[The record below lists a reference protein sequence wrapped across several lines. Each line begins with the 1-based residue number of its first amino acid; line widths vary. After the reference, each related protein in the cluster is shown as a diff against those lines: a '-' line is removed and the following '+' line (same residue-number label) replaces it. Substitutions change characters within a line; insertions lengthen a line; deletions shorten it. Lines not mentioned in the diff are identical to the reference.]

1 MKNTAPQRPSS
12 VAPTTITPRTLAL
25 ASLAAAMLMSGTA
38 HAADAADAADA
49 APGDILVIGR
59 GEEVDL
65 ATLRGPVIDVP
76 QTINVIDGAVLKDR
90 QVTTLSDAL
99 RNVAGV
105 TTSVGEGGV
114 VNGDQFFI
122 RGQSARDDIFT
133 DGLRDFGAFTR
144 DAFNYESV
152 QVLKG
157 SSSTALGRGV
167 SGGAIN
173 TQSKRAGTEDFF
185 GGTFGVGTD
194 DYLRGT
200 LDLNKAISDTAGFR
214 INAMVHRN
222 DTPDRD
228 NVFSHRWG
236 VAAAL
241 GFGKGTDTSLDLI
254 FFHQEE
260 DKTVDY
266 GVPIAVTTTN
276 DIERPVTEFGVPRS
290 NFYGFAGDED
300 NTIVNTLTARFAHKA
315 NDWLSITSDTKLG
328 VYKRRFRQSIPS
340 CSEPTP
346 SSPTTP
352 SCSNFLLDGNPA
364 TVPTM
369 AAGVRGQFRQTTRG
383 IQNVTT
389 ALLEKP
395 VGDMRNELIIGW
407 DVSYQ
412 TNDRED
418 DIRPGNGAIS
428 TVTQSLFAPSAASPS
443 FTHQVYQYR
452 NSSATDYSVFVD
464 ERLWLTPKLS
474 INAGVRYQHFEAD
487 QDLTELSSNAGRPV
501 NPCHGVAQNVPMC
514 FTTTISVSNLWNPK
528 ASVIWELT
536 DKMSFYASFSK
547 AAVPPGNSVSN
558 GGATTVSANGTI
570 SAADLAPERT
580 KTFDLGAK
588 FSLFG
593 NRLLIQSAVY
603 QIDRSNAREIDPG
616 TNLYVASSDPKQRL
630 RGFELGVSGAIS
642 PELLVTANY
651 AYVDAKIR
659 EAFISGV
666 IDTASIGKQVR
677 YVPRHAAS
685 LWTSYKPANG
695 SLKGVEIGVGA
706 NYQSKVYANNANSQV
721 VPAYASFDAMLG
733 YSFGNYRVALNG
745 YNLGDKL
752 YYAQVNG
759 GRVVPAAGRSL
770 LVTLGASF

>member
-12 VAPTTITPRTLAL
+12 ASPTTITPRTLAL

-49 APGDILVIGR
+49 PPGDILVIGR

-266 GVPIAVTTTN
+266 GVPIAVTTAT

-364 TVPTM
+364 TDPVM

-383 IQNVTT
+383 IQNVST
-389 ALLEKP
+389 ALFQKSL
-395 VGDMRNELIIGW
+395 GGMRSELIIGW
-407 DVSYQ
+407 DISYQ

-418 DIRPGNGAIS
+418 DIRPAVSSIS
-428 TVTQSLFAPSAASPS
+428 RLLFAPASAAPT
-443 FTHQVYQYR
+443 FPNQIFQKR
-452 NSSATDYSVFVD
+452 DSSATDYSFFID
-464 ERLWLTPKLS
+464 ERLWLAPKLS
-474 INAGVRYQHFEAD
+474 INAGVRYQHFKSE
-487 QDLTELSSNAGRPV
+487 QDLTELSSNTGGPV
-501 NPCHGVAQNVPMC
+501 NPCHGVAVNVPSC
-514 FTTTISVSNLWNPK
+514 FTTTTSVSDLWNPK
-528 ASVIWELT
+528 ASVIWEPT
-536 DKMSFYASFSK
+536 EKMSFYASYSK
-547 AAVPPGNSVSN
+547 AAVPAGNSVSN
-558 GGATTVSANGTI
+558 ASAVTLAANGTI
-570 SAADLAPERT
+570 SAADLAPEKT
-580 KTFDLGAK
+580 ETFDLGAK

-593 NRLLIQSAVY
+593 NRLLIQSAIY
-603 QIDRSNAREIDPG
+603 QINRNNAKEID
-616 TNLYVASSDPKQRL
+616 NINNVQVFVASSDPQQRL
-630 RGFELGVSGAIS
+630 RGFEFGLSGTVT
-642 PELLVTANY
+642 PDVLVTANY
-651 AYVDAKIR
+651 TYVDAKIR
-659 EAFISGV
+659 EAFTSGA
-666 IDTASIGKQVR
+666 IDTASVGKQVR

-685 LWTSYKPANG
+685 LWTSYKPTNG

-706 NYQSKVYANNANSQV
+706 NYQSKVYVNNANTQV

>member
-12 VAPTTITPRTLAL
+12 VAPTAITPRTRAL
-25 ASLAAAMLMSGTA
+25 TSLAAAMLMSGTA

-266 GVPIAVTTTN
+266 GVPIAVTTAN

-428 TVTQSLFAPSAASPS
+428 MVTQSLFAPNAASPS

-487 QDLTELSSNAGRPV
+487 QDLTELSSNAGGPV
-501 NPCHGVAQNVPMC
+501 NPCHGVAQKVPMC
-514 FTTTISVSNLWNPK
+514 FTTTSSVSNLWNPK

-580 KTFDLGAK
+580 QTFDLGAK
-588 FSLFG
+588 LSLFG

-659 EAFISGV
+659 EAFTSGV

-759 GRVVPAAGRSL
+759 GRVVPAAGR
-770 LVTLGASF
+770 

>member
-1 MKNTAPQRPSS
+1 MFSQNSNRAQGIGLT
-12 VAPTTITPRTLAL
+12 
-25 ASLAAAMLMSGTA
+25 SLAAAMLMTGTA
-38 HAADAADAADA
+38 HAADAADADADA
-49 APGDILVIGR
+49 GSEIMVIGR
-59 GEEVDL
+59 GEKVDL
-65 ATLRGPVIDVP
+65 ATMRGPVIDVP

-90 QVTTLSDAL
+90 QITTLGDAL

-144 DAFNYESV
+144 DSFNYESV

-173 TQSKRAGTEDFF
+173 TQSKRAEKQDFF
-185 GGTFGVGTD
+185 GGTFGAGTD

-214 INAMVHRN
+214 INAMFHRN

-236 VAAAL
+236 VAPAL
-241 GFGKGTDTSLDLI
+241 SFGRGTDTSFDLI

-266 GVPIAVTTTN
+266 GVPIAVTTAI

-290 NFYGFAGDED
+290 NFYGFGGDED
-300 NTIVNTLTARFAHKA
+300 NTIVNTLTARFAHKP

-328 VYKRRFRQSIPS
+328 VYKRRFRQTVPS
-340 CSEPTP
+340 CSEPTA

-364 TVPTM
+364 TVPNVSSS
-369 AAGVRGQFRQTTRG
+369 VRGQFRQTTRG
-383 IQNVTT
+383 IQNVST
-389 ALLEKP
+389 ALFEKSL
-395 VGDMRNELIIGW
+395 GGMRSELIIGW
-407 DVSYQ
+407 DISYQ
-412 TNDRED
+412 TNERQD
-418 DIRPGNGAIS
+418 DVRPTA
-428 TVTQSLFAPSAASPS
+428 VTQPLFAPTGSAAIPS
-443 FTHQVYQYR
+443 AGSQVFQHR
-452 NSSATDYSVFVD
+452 DSSATDYSFFID

-474 INAGVRYQHFEAD
+474 INAGVRYQHFKSD
-487 QDLTELSSNAGRPV
+487 QDLNEFFSNTGGPV
-501 NPCHGVAQNVPMC
+501 NPCHGVAVAVPSC
-514 FTTTISVSNLWNPK
+514 FTTTTSVSNLWSPK
-528 ASVIWELT
+528 ASVIWEPSE
-536 DKMSFYASFSK
+536 KMSFYASYSK
-547 AAVPPGNSVSN
+547 AAVPAGNSVSN
-558 GGATTVSANGTI
+558 GAATTTSANGTI

-580 KTFDLGAK
+580 ETFDLGAK

-593 NRLLIQSAVY
+593 DRLLIQSAVY
-603 QIDRSNAREIDPG
+603 QINRSNAREFDPG
-616 TNLYVASSDPKQRL
+616 TNLFVASSDPKQRL
-630 RGFELGVSGAIS
+630 RGFELGVSGTVTPDI
-642 PELLVTANY
+642 LVTANY
-651 AYVDAKIR
+651 AFVDAKIR
-659 EAFISGV
+659 EAIS
-666 IDTASIGKQVR
+666 SGKIVDALVGNQVR

-685 LWTSYKPANG
+685 LWTSYKPLEG
-695 SLKGVEIGVGA
+695 SLKGLEIGVGA
-706 NYQSKVYANNANSQV
+706 NYQSKVFVNNENTQV
-721 VPAYASFDAMLG
+721 VSAYASFDAMLG
-733 YSFGNYRVALNG
+733 YNFGKYRIAVNG

-759 GRVVPAAGRSL
+759 GRVVPAAGRSVV
-770 LVTLGASF
+770 VTLGASF